1 MLEWGCVCVY
11 MCGGEV
17 PHSPTSLPSPSS
29 PTHIHSPCAL
39 VVVSFKVK
47 CRLSDSADT
56 IISGPSHTHRT
67 SGRTKSSKT
76 VYTTCPP
83 SLYTRPG
90 RGQHSGARGYSQM
103 RSCAAQGPFDPGLS
117 RVRLQD
123 RPENPVR
130 RREECSSKKNA
141 AER

>member
-1 MLEWGCVCVY
+1 MIKSLVMAGTIPRSSDQRLNPNEIYYQPERFRTW
-11 MCGGEV
+11 
-17 PHSPTSLPSPSS
+17 SPNSL
-29 PTHIHSPCAL
+29 SPCAL

-123 RPENPVR
+123 GPGNPVPR
-130 RREECSSKKNA
+130 
-141 AER
+141 